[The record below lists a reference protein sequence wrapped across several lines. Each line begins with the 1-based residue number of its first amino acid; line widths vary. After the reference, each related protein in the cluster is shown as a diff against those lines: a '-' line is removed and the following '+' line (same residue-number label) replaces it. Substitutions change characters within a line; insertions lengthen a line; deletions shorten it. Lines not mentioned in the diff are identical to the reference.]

1 MGKFEFSALAR
12 EDIWSL
18 WFYIAQDDPAA
29 ADGQVAKIYAVA
41 ESCARYPAMGR
52 LRTKLGSQ
60 VRSFPLGRYLIFY
73 RPQPDGILVIRIL
86 HAARDI
92 DAEFPHD

>member
-1 MGKFEFSALAR
+1 MPLVEFSQQADRDLII
-12 EDIWSL
+12 IWR
-18 WFYIAQDDPAA
+18 FIADNNKAA
-29 ADGQVAKIYAVA
+29 ADALVRKLGKSARLYAQN
-41 ESCARYPAMGR
+41 PAMGR
-52 LRTKLGSQ
+52 LSPQLGADI
-60 VRSFPLGRYLIFY
+60 RCFPLGRYLIFY